1 MYEWTIMKDRSG
13 SLFFSIYR
21 LLIFKTNIVNVYYF
35 CVYLPNI
42 VLIFLQFALM
52 VSENISLF
60 VACSVVIIAICDFI
74 IKDIRK

>member
-1 MYEWTIMKDRSG
+1 MNGQSRKIGVVLYFF
-13 SLFFSIYR
+13 LFTDYSSSRLI
-21 LLIFKTNIVNVYYF
+21 LLIFTIF
-35 CVYLPNI
+35 TNI